1 MLSKEV
7 ESQTGV
13 TISRDT
19 IRRTLQRN
27 GMHGCHPRKKSSPK
41 AQAQKSL
48 PRVCQGPCWQRWR
61 LLGLYTLEWW
71 DQDKCFW
78 NLMASKLYG
87 IAKVRNTKTNAWCL
101 QWNMVVAVYLMWGCM
116 SAAGVGELHFIDDI
130 MNSQMYCSVLKEKM
144 LPSLS
149 ALGRHALFQHDNDP
163 KHTSKAPVGF
173 MKKNRVKVIQ
183 WPSMSPDL
191 NPIEHLW
198 GILKR
203 QVEHHSPSS
212 IQSLKEVILEE
223 WKKIDLAKCRQLVHS
238 MPRRLGAVIKN
249 HGGHTKY

>member
-1 MLSKEV
+1 MKATRRSAKFYLSVRK
-7 ESQTGV
+7 
-13 TISRDT
+13 
-19 IRRTLQRN
+19 
-27 GMHGCHPRKKSSPK
+27 MHGAYSETWW
-41 AQAQKSL
+41 
-48 PRVCQGPCWQRWR
+48 WQCPYV
-61 LLGLYTLEWW
+61 GLHE
-71 DQDKCFW
+71 CC
-78 NLMASKLYG
+78 
-87 IAKVRNTKTNAWCL
+87 WCL
-101 QWNMVVAVYLMWGCM
+101 
-116 SAAGVGELHFIDDI
+116 ELHFIDSI
-130 MNSQMYCSVLKEKM
+130 MNSQMYCSILKEKM
-144 LPSLS
+144 LPSLR
-149 ALGRHALFQHDNDP
+149 ALGRRALFQHDNDP
-163 KHTSKAPVGF
+163 KHTSKATVVF
-173 MKKNRVKVIQ
+173 LKKNRVKVIQ